1 MECRI
6 VLPQNSDMKARKN
19 NNQSKLSDL
28 IVRSGNKEL
37 TAQDELYKL
46 LLKIGM
52 EEYRHQCKGW
62 LIPSEEAEDIVAAK
76 SWALMQAN
84 LHLKPVYTHWYY
96 VRKSFRNAFID
107 EKRKL
112 SRWDWHEPATYR
124 NEEDEEQHDSKEIL
138 EAEVSYL
145 ADAMMRYKE
154 LEATV
159 LAGIKSL
166 PGMARDV
173 VYLALIRGLKAVEIM
188 EALNL
193 SRSQVD
199 QAYSRGMKR
208 LRDYLRERG
217 FGPDNREKE

>member
-46 LLKIGM
+46 LLKIGID
-52 EEYRHQCKGW
+52 EYLLTCKGW
-62 LIPSEEAEDIVAAK
+62 RISSVEAEDIVAKKA
-76 SWALMQAN
+76 WALTQAK

-112 SRWDWHEPATYR
+112 SRWDWYEPAVR
-124 NEEDEEQHDSKEIL
+124 GNEEGEEQHDIEEIL

-145 ADAMMRYKE
+145 ADAMMGYKE

-173 VYLALIRGLKAVEIM
+173 VYLALISGLKPVEIM

-217 FGPDNREKE
+217 FGLEDH